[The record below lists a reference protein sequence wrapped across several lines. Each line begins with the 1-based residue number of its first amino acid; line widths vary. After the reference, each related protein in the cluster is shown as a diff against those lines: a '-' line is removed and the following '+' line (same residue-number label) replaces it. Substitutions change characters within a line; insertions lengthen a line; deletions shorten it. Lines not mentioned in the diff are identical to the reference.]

1 MVKETEISDYSGT
14 PGITIRVDNYLP
26 STGVNYNQFL
36 IRRYVDDAS
45 AIIFEGL
52 KPGNSN
58 GPYIIKPQYLSP
70 ELNLKIDTYITDLTN
85 KGLL

>member
-1 MVKETEISDYSGT
+1 MVTETEISYYSGT
-14 PGITIRVDNYLP
+14 PGLTITVNKPLP

-52 KPGNSN
+52 KPGNTD
-58 GPYIIKPQYLSP
+58 GPYIIKPQYLNP
-70 ELNLKIDTYITDLTN
+70 ELNAKIDNYITDLTI
-85 KGLL
+85 